1 MLIESNSV
9 REIEVNSS
17 ADSLIVSEPAKGR
30 IINQIG
36 GSFELATIYN
46 QAIAMMRDLELFHVT
61 RQETVDGVVLTFLCN
76 YWRIDR
82 HDDGSVVCFTLNL
95 KSRKWVK
102 VQNFEHWPSI
112 PVWPLNRT
120 NSGNTWKMLY
130 TYVFWDVMRHKGF
143 DAYEKTEPKL
153 FKQLKLKIMN
163 EVRKEN
169 KVGPIKA
176 LPKKIDEWMEYEIKD
191 RMPYLPSQK
200 LEALFNHQFIN
211 YRYDKFD
218 GARYALVKHVF
229 NGVIEKSLFRKILCT
244 HWNSLSLRQYL
255 AYASHRDSVLRII
268 SERKSLFPLLWRIP
282 HESWGNPS
290 CMSRQNLASTTESL
304 SPVGYKWL
312 HDTSVVVTSS
322 KHVCENLQIANLLG
336 LIKVDDKIPVALWY
350 KLLQIDRRL
359 RQRIENMNAHVDLP
373 ERQMIRLFELYAKQ
387 ALDVRKTHGY
397 KAFKGFLAE
406 ARDTQNIEQHRCEI
420 TEILDFLIFQGFK
433 AGFPHKNSTWNSISR
448 QSMVWHDELEKK
460 RLGEDFSWS
469 DPYFEA
475 LQYPV
480 NKIQIKPLLSKYEL
494 FEEGQAMHHCIVT
507 YADECSDGQYR
518 VFSLTT
524 VNDETNRSTLGLY
537 RDGKCWKIDQHK
549 TYCNQAVSHAHA
561 DLGKEICKVYNQRMK
576 R

>member
-61 RQETVDGVVLTFLCN
+61 RQETVDGVVRTFLCN

-200 LEALFNHQFIN
+200 LEALLML
-211 YRYDKFD
+211 KPL
-218 GARYALVKHVF
+218 YAL
-229 NGVIEKSLFRKILCT
+229 
-244 HWNSLSLRQYL
+244 NS
-255 AYASHRDSVLRII
+255 
-268 SERKSLFPLLWRIP
+268 
-282 HESWGNPS
+282 
-290 CMSRQNLASTTESL
+290 
-304 SPVGYKWL
+304 
-312 HDTSVVVTSS
+312 
-322 KHVCENLQIANLLG
+322 
-336 LIKVDDKIPVALWY
+336 
-350 KLLQIDRRL
+350 
-359 RQRIENMNAHVDLP
+359 
-373 ERQMIRLFELYAKQ
+373 
-387 ALDVRKTHGY
+387 
-397 KAFKGFLAE
+397 
-406 ARDTQNIEQHRCEI
+406 
-420 TEILDFLIFQGFK
+420 
-433 AGFPHKNSTWNSISR
+433 
-448 QSMVWHDELEKK
+448 
-460 RLGEDFSWS
+460 
-469 DPYFEA
+469 
-475 LQYPV
+475 
-480 NKIQIKPLLSKYEL
+480 
-494 FEEGQAMHHCIVT
+494 
-507 YADECSDGQYR
+507 
-518 VFSLTT
+518 
-524 VNDETNRSTLGLY
+524 
-537 RDGKCWKIDQHK
+537 
-549 TYCNQAVSHAHA
+549 NQLA
-561 DLGKEICKVYNQRMK
+561 DLGLLIVQFT
-576 R
+576 